1 MSEPPSVEQDQRKA
15 QESAERPP
23 SKGGGDS
30 TRERVK
36 EGQERAEDAGLPQ
49 APPEPKTV

>member
-15 QESAERPP
+15 REAAQTDRD
-23 SKGGGDS
+23 KGGGDS

-36 EGQERAEDAGLPQ
+36 EGQKRAEDAGLPQ
-49 APPEPKTV
+49 APPEPKTL

>member
-15 QESAERPP
+15 QEAARTGED
-23 SKGGGDS
+23 KGRGDS

-49 APPEPKTV
+49 APPEPKTN

>member
-15 QESAERPP
+15 QEAAQAERT
-23 SKGGGDS
+23 GAGDS
-30 TRERVK
+30 THERVK
-36 EGQERAEDAGLPQ
+36 EGQKRAEDAGLPQ

>member
-15 QESAERPP
+15 REATETPP
-23 SKGGGDS
+23 SKGGDAS
-30 TRERVK
+30 THERVK
-36 EGQERAEDAGLPQ
+36 EGQQRAEDAGLPQ